1 MVAVI
6 KTGNSLQRILHYNE
20 NKVKEGVAECIGEG
34 NYPMEVNAMS
44 FAMKLNCLVH
54 QTELNMNV
62 TRNSVHISLNFDTSE
77 SGMEKLVLVNI
88 ANEYMEKIGFGQQ
101 PYLIYQH
108 YDAGHP
114 HIHIVSVKVRR
125 DGSRIDMQNI
135 GKNQSE
141 KARREIE
148 KGYGLVVAGNEK
160 QQGISRARSHPAKV
174 IYGKIDSKRAITNI
188 LNAVVPNYK
197 FTSLHELNA
206 VLCQYNITADRGS
219 ERSRMFQ
226 AQGLVYRILDEKGNK
241 VGIPIKASSI
251 YNKPTLSVLEKRYGV
266 NEVARTPSKGR
277 IKNCIDRFLLGKK
290 EIETTSFCKALE
302 KEGISVVL
310 RQNEEGR
317 LYGITYV
324 DHVTRCVFNGSALGK
339 QYSAKGIQERCAGN
353 NPRQELFSA
362 VTQNTSGNTTTAA
375 EKQGYELFNSIKSD
389 DALTALSRPE
399 NALDYIPKQL
409 KKKKKRKGQ
418 SDNR

>member
-6 KTGNSLQRILHYNE
+6 KTGHSLQRILHYNE
-20 NKVKEGVAECIGEG
+20 NKVKEGVAECIGEK
-34 NYPMEVNAMS
+34 NYPMEVTAMNLV
-44 FAMKLNCLVH
+44 MKLNRLVH
-54 QTELNMNV
+54 QAELNMNV
-62 TRNSVHISLNFDTSE
+62 TRNSVHISLNFDASE
-77 SGMEKLVLVNI
+77 SGLEKLVLVDI

-125 DGSRIDMQNI
+125 DGTRIDMQNI

-148 KGYGLVVAGNEK
+148 KKYGLVVAGNEK

-174 IYGKIDSKRAITNI
+174 IYGKTDSKRAITNV

-251 YNKPTLSVLEKRYGV
+251 YNKPMLSALEKRYGV
-266 NEVARTPSKGR
+266 NEIARQSSKGR
-277 IKNCIDRFLLGKK
+277 IKNCIDHSFLGKK
-290 EIETTSFCKALE
+290 IETVSFCKALE
-302 KEGISVVL
+302 KEGINVVL
-310 RQNEEGR
+310 RQNEEGK

-339 QYSAKGIQERCAGN
+339 QYSAKGIQERCADNDPG
-353 NPRQELFSA
+353 RELLSGA
-362 VTQNTSGNTTTAA
+362 IKDTSGNTTAA
-375 EKQGYELFNSIKSD
+375 TEKQGNELFNSIKSED
-389 DALTALSRPE
+389 LLAALSRPE

-409 KKKKKRKGQ
+409 KKKRKRKGQ